1 MNTQKVS
8 RRQFLKR
15 VPPGVATALVATSRT
30 RPILGANERIVMG
43 IVGSGGMGRG
53 HMTRL
58 KNLGVEWGGVCD
70 VYDVNLQKGMDIAG
84 ASAKAHTDHRRLL

>member
-1 MNTQKVS
+1 MNSQKVS
-8 RRQFLKR
+8 RRQFLR
-15 VPPGVATALVATSRT
+15 STRTGVAAALVATSRT

-43 IVGSGGMGRG
+43 IIGSGGMGRG

-70 VYDVNLQKGMDIAG
+70 VYDVNLQ
-84 ASAKAHTDHRRLL
+84 